1 MKIRYRLEAQLD
13 IARIYTYLDERNA
26 LAGSAAIA
34 RIREAVDYLADFPR
48 LGHIG
53 RIRNAHELSV
63 KGLPYVIVY
72 KMNTSKKEIE
82 ILAVFHG
89 AQDR

>member
-13 IARIYTYLDERNA
+13 IARIHIYLDERSVRA
-26 LAGSAAIA
+26 ASAAIG
-34 RIREAVDYLADFPR
+34 RIREAINYLANFP
-48 LGHIG
+48 HIG
-53 RIRNAHELSV
+53 HVGHVRNAHEWPV

-72 KMNTSKKEIE
+72 RVNASREEIE
-82 ILAVFHG
+82 ILAIFHG